1 MWILQFVELTLF
13 IHWSGQGLKKGD
25 LKPCLCVVVTSRYLA
40 SDSLSEIIKGMN
52 VGTSVRGAVPVDTKY
67 QQFEF
72 RSSM

>member
-1 MWILQFVELTLF
+1 MDTSIRRVDTVYPLEWTRP
-13 IHWSGQGLKKGD
+13 KKGD
-25 LKPCLCVVVTSRYLA
+25 LNPCLCVVVTSRYLA

-52 VGTSVRGAVPVDTKY
+52 VGTSVRGAVPVDTKN